1 MPFNIRPF
9 TRVLIA
15 VVLLCLAAPRVAEVE
30 LLAQVRTV
38 GAITGTVTDP
48 EGNPVPGATVALRDE
63 RTNIARETVSN
74 EQGSFR
80 FLDLQAGSYE
90 VTVTLTGFQATVF
103 KNVAVESARTT
114 DLAVHMNVGQVTEAI
129 EVIGAA
135 PTLAVTTNTL
145 STTVTHADVQ
155 NLPLAGRNVLN
166 FALLVPG
173 AQTAGTDPRQSTY
186 QGMPGATLNITVDG
200 INNNSG
206 AFRSGG
212 TSFFATVPPRLD
224 AVEEVN
230 ISTGGL
236 GADAGAEGAMAI
248 RFVTRRGT
256 NSYHGGGFFQYVH
269 EDLNS
274 NNYFNNARGLP
285 KPRARR
291 NEFGGNLGGPILRNK
306 AFFFV
311 NWEEA
316 RIPNVVIVNQSVLT
330 EEATRGVFRYRG
342 TDGVERTADLL
353 AIARAGGFPGT
364 ADPIVAGQL
373 SAIASTYGSAALST
387 TDLYRRNLSFNEPQ
401 KAIEHFPTTRIDYQ
415 ITPKLSVNGALN
427 VYDRDIAGARR
438 FPGDLTAYSVFQNTW
453 LIGSTSANYTLTPTT
468 LIEFRYGLQRNQDT
482 YNIGEDVEQFD
493 IGGRRMRLSY
503 PFQLASLV
511 PNQLQIDRN
520 NALHQFYN
528 NVTLVRGN
536 HTITTGGSYRWIRW
550 FDADFQ
556 GGGVPQFNFGV
567 AAGDPAANLFNA
579 STLPGI
585 SANDITTAAQLYA
598 FVAGRLS
605 GITATRGV
613 NPDSLQYEDAKQ
625 LVRHDKQRVG
635 GLWIQDSWR
644 VNPSLTL
651 NYGLR
656 WQVSGAI
663 YNDTDVYTSPTVA
676 NLYGPSTAL
685 FAPGQLNGVRDP
697 VIDLRPRTYGTDWN
711 NFAPNVRVSWNPSFK
726 GGLLSRLTGGDKTVF
741 RGGYSVSYFDEGLNT
756 FINYSGA
763 NPGLTQRLSLSP
775 GQAGFAPGGL
785 TLSSAI
791 PALTTFPVS
800 FSPPF
805 RQADYTFGT
814 NGTNAANPTTVFATT
829 EDTLRTPYVRS
840 WNFGVQREIAANTV
854 IEARYVGN
862 HSTRWHGYDI
872 NEINIFE
879 NGFLQEFKNAQQN
892 LTINRAAGVE
902 SFANR
907 GLPGQVALPIFD
919 AAFGARGGQAALPAA
934 SAYANT
940 ALITQLGQGQAG
952 GAAATLASSSTYLCR
967 MVGSDLEPCARLG
980 YNAPGAY
987 PINVFQANPFAA
999 GTNAA
1004 LNLMSD
1010 DGSFANYHGLQLEF
1024 RRRYSKGFTINAN
1037 YTFAK
1042 ALGDMYAD
1050 STNAT
1055 RHYTTL
1061 RDKSIDRGPSPFD
1074 IRHAFQANW
1083 TYELPFGAD
1092 QRFATGSGILDRVIG
1107 GWSFSGIMRWQSGR
1121 PFRLTSGRNTFNQ
1134 RDSGVV
1140 LNGITRDDLQKM
1152 IEFRATDN
1160 GLMYFVAPELIGS
1173 DGRANPQYIQSP
1185 TTPGELGSFIYLQS
1199 PQTMLTDL
1207 AVHKN
1212 VPLKG
1217 NAKLSI
1223 WVEALNAFNHANFLI
1238 GPGVAAGPEININA
1252 TNFGQTTVVGNPR
1265 NVQIRAKLSF

>member
-1 MPFNIRPF
+1 MPLATRPF
-9 TRVLIA
+9 IRVLATIA
-15 VVLLCLAAPRVAEVE
+15 LSFVAMPLVSMFSTTE
-30 LLAQVRTV
+30 LSAQVRTV
-38 GAITGTVTDP
+38 GSITGTVTDP
-48 EGNPVPGATVALRDE
+48 DGNPVPGATVALVDE
-63 RTNIARETVSN
+63 RTNIPRETVSN

-80 FLDLQAGSYE
+80 FLDLQAGSYQ

-114 DLAVHMNVGQVTEAI
+114 DLAVHMTVGQLSEAI
-129 EVIGAA
+129 EVIGAT
-135 PTLAVTTNTL
+135 PTLSVTTNTL

-186 QGMPGATLNITVDG
+186 QGMPGATINITVDG

-224 AVEEVN
+224 AIEEVN
-230 ISTGGL
+230 ITTGGL
-236 GADAGAEGAMAI
+236 GADAGAEGAMGI

-256 NSYHGGGFFQYVH
+256 NSYHGGGFFQYVN
-269 EDLNS
+269 EKLNS

-291 NEFGGNLGGPILRNK
+291 NEFGGNFGGPILRNK

-316 RIPNVVIVNQSVLT
+316 RVPNVVIVNQSVLT
-330 EEATRGVFRYRG
+330 DEAARGVFRYRG

-353 AIARAGGFPGT
+353 AIARANGFPG
-364 ADPIVAGQL
+364 APDPIVAGQL
-373 SAIASTYGSAALST
+373 SAIASTYGSAALSP

-401 KAIEHFPTTRIDYQ
+401 KATEHYPTTRIDYQ
-415 ITPKLSVNGALN
+415 ISPKLSVYGALN
-427 VYDRDIAGARR
+427 VFDRDIAGARR
-438 FPGDLTAYSVFQNTW
+438 FPGDLTPYSVFQNTW
-453 LIGSTSANYTLTPTT
+453 LVGSTSANYTLTPTT
-468 LIEFRYGLQRNQDT
+468 LVEFRYGIQRNQDT
-482 YNIGEDVEQFD
+482 YNIGEEVDQFD
-493 IGGRRMRLSY
+493 ISGRQMRLVY
-503 PFQLASLV
+503 PFQLATLV

-550 FDADFQ
+550 FDADYQ

-567 AAGDPAANLFNA
+567 AAGDPAANLFSA

-585 SANDITTAAQLYA
+585 SANDIGTAASLYA
-598 FVAGRLS
+598 FVTGRLS
-605 GITATRGV
+605 SVTAQRGV
-613 NPDSLQYEDAKQ
+613 NPDTLQYEDAKQ

-644 VNPSLTL
+644 LNPSLTL

-663 YNDTDVYTSPTVA
+663 YNDTGVYTSPTVA

-697 VIDLRPRTYGTDWN
+697 LIDLRPRTYGTDWN
-711 NFAPNVRVSWNPSFK
+711 NFAPNVGFSWNPSFK
-726 GGLLSRLTGGDKTVF
+726 DGLMSRLTGGDKTVF

-763 NPGLTQRLSLSP
+763 NPGLTQRLNLTP
-775 GQAGFAPGGL
+775 GQPGFAPGGL
-785 TLSSAI
+785 SLSSPL
-791 PALTTFPVS
+791 PALTTFPTS

-805 RQADYTFGT
+805 RMADYTFST
-814 NGTNAANPTTVFATT
+814 NFSTT
-829 EDTLRTPYVRS
+829 EEVLATPHVRS
-840 WNFGVQREIAANTV
+840 WNFGIQREIAANTV
-854 IEARYVGN
+854 VEMRYVGN
-862 HSTRWHGYDI
+862 HSTRWHGFDI
-872 NEINIFE
+872 NEVNIFE
-879 NGFLQEFKNAQQN
+879 NGFLQEFKSAQQN

-902 SFANR
+902 SFQNR

-934 SAYANT
+934 SGYANT

-952 GAAATLASSSTYLCR
+952 GAASTLARNSTYLCR
-967 MVGSDLEPCARLG
+967 MVGSDLEPCARQG
-980 YNAPGAY
+980 FNAPGVY
-987 PINVFQANPFAA
+987 PINVFQANPFAT
-999 GTNAA
+999 GPNNV

-1010 DGSFANYHGLQLEF
+1010 DGSFGNYHGLQLEF

-1050 STNAT
+1050 STNGT
-1055 RHYTTL
+1055 RNYTTL
-1061 RDKSIDRGPSPFD
+1061 RDKSFDRAPSPFD

-1083 TYELPFGAD
+1083 TWELPFGSD
-1092 QRFATGSGILDRVIG
+1092 QKFATGNGILDRVIG
-1107 GWSFSGIMRWQSGR
+1107 GWALSGITRWQSGR
-1121 PFRLTSGRNTFNQ
+1121 PFRLVSNRFTFNQ

-1140 LNGITRDDLQKM
+1140 LNGITRDELQKM
-1152 IEFRATDN
+1152 IEFRSTSD

-1173 DGRANPQYIQSP
+1173 DGRANPQFIQSP
-1185 TTPGELGSFIYLQS
+1185 TTPGELGSYIYLQS
-1199 PQTMLTDL
+1199 PQTILTDL

-1238 GPGVAAGPEININA
+1238 GPSTAAGPELDINA
-1252 TNFGQTTVVGNPR
+1252 TNFGQATVVGAPR
-1265 NVQIRAKLSF
+1265 NIQLRAKISF

>member
-1 MPFNIRPF
+1 MPLDIRPF
-9 TRVLIA
+9 TRIL
-15 VVLLCLAAPRVAEVE
+15 LAAAAFLAVLPVSGVD
-30 LLAQVRTV
+30 LFAQVRTV
-38 GAITGTVTDP
+38 GSITGTVTDP
-48 EGNPVPGATVALRDE
+48 DGNPVPGATVALRDE
-63 RTNIARETVSN
+63 RTNIARESVSN
-74 EQGSFR
+74 DQGTFR

-114 DLAVHMNVGQVTEAI
+114 DLAVHMTVGQLSEAI
-129 EVIGAA
+129 EVVGAT

-186 QGMPGATLNITVDG
+186 QGMPGATINITVDG

-236 GADAGAEGAMAI
+236 GADAGAEGAMGI

-269 EDLNS
+269 EDLNA
-274 NNYFNNARGLP
+274 NNYFNNARNLP

-291 NEFGGNLGGPILRNK
+291 NEFGGNFGGPILRNK

-316 RIPNVVIVNQSVLT
+316 RVPNVVIVNQSVLT
-330 EEATRGVFRYRG
+330 DEAARGVFRYRG

-364 ADPIVAGQL
+364 PDPIVAGQL
-373 SAIASTYGSAALST
+373 ATIASTYPNAALSV

-401 KAIEHFPTTRIDYQ
+401 KATEHYPTTRIDYQ
-415 ITPKLSVNGALN
+415 VSQKLSVNGAIN
-427 VYDRDIAGARR
+427 VFDRDIAGARR
-438 FPGDLTAYSVFQNTW
+438 FPGDLTPYSVFQNTW
-453 LIGSTSANYTLTPTT
+453 LVGSTSANYTLTPTT

-482 YNIGEDVEQFD
+482 YNIGEGVDQFD
-493 IGGRRMRLSY
+493 IGGRRMRLNY
-503 PFQLASLV
+503 PFANPQLAALV

-536 HTITTGGSYRWIRW
+536 HTFTTGGSYRWIRW
-550 FDADFQ
+550 FDADYQ
-556 GGGVPQFNFGV
+556 GGGVPQFNFGI
-567 AAGDPAANLFNA
+567 AAGDPASNLFNA
-579 STLPGI
+579 SALPFI
-585 SANDITTAAQLYA
+585 SANDIGTAGQLYA
-598 FVAGRLS
+598 FITGRLS
-605 GITATRGV
+605 SVTGQRGV

-651 NYGLR
+651 NYGVR

-663 YNDTDVYTSPTVA
+663 YNDTGVYTSPTVA

-697 VIDLRPRTYGTDWN
+697 VIDLRPRTYDTDWN
-711 NFAPNVRVSWNPSFK
+711 NFAPNVGVSWNPSFK
-726 GGLLSRLTGGDKTVF
+726 DGFLARLTGGDKTVL

-763 NPGLTQRLSLSP
+763 NPGLTQRLNLTP
-775 GQAGFAPGGL
+775 GQAGFTPGSL
-785 TLSSAI
+785 TLSSAL
-791 PALTTFPVS
+791 PAFTTFPTS
-800 FSPPF
+800 FAPPF
-805 RQADYTFGT
+805 RQADYTFSSG
-814 NGTNAANPTTVFATT
+814 FSTT
-829 EDTLRTPYVRS
+829 EETLATPYVRS
-840 WNFGVQREIAANTV
+840 WNFGIQREIAANTV
-854 IEARYVGN
+854 VEARYVGN
-862 HSTRWHGYDI
+862 HSTRWHGYDL
-872 NEINIFE
+872 NEVNIFE

-907 GLPGQVALPIFD
+907 GLPGQVALPMFD

-934 SAYANT
+934 SGYANT

-952 GAAATLASSSTYLCR
+952 AAANTLAGSATYLCR
-967 MVGSDLEPCARLG
+967 MVGSDLEPCSRQG
-980 YNAPGAY
+980 YNAPGVY

-999 GTNAA
+999 GQAI
-1004 LNLMSD
+1004 NLMTD
-1010 DGSFANYHGLQLEF
+1010 DESFANYHGLQLEF
-1024 RRRYSKGFTINAN
+1024 RRRYAKGFTINAN

-1055 RHYTTL
+1055 RNYTTL
-1061 RDKSIDRGPSPFD
+1061 RDKSIDRSPSPFD

-1092 QRFATGSGILDRVIG
+1092 QRFATGNGILDRVIG
-1107 GWSFSGIMRWQSGR
+1107 GWAFSGITRWQSGR
-1121 PFRLTSGRNTFNQ
+1121 PFRLISGRATFNQ

-1140 LNGITRDDLQKM
+1140 LNGITRDELQKM
-1152 IEFRATDN
+1152 IQFRSTDN

-1185 TTPGELGSFIYLQS
+1185 TTPGELGSFIYLSS
-1199 PQTMLTDL
+1199 PQTILTDL

-1217 NAKLSI
+1217 NARLSI

-1238 GPGVAAGPEININA
+1238 GPSTVAGPQISINE
-1252 TNFGQTTVVGNPR
+1252 TNFGQATVVGAPR